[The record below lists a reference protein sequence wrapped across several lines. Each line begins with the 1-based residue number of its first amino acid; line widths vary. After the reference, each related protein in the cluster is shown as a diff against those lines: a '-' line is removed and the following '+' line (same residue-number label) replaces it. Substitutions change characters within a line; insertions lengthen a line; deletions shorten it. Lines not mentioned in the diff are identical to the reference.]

1 MDVTL
6 PNGAVISG
14 VPDGTSKD
22 IIMQKAISAGL
33 AVEADFGIQPAQ
45 PVAQQPVQQEQ
56 SFVDKAIGV
65 TENVGSLVS
74 GAIAEPVAGL
84 AGIAQSLNPFADEG
98 AGAKAVESTRNA
110 LTYKPRSDAGQS
122 QQQALGELLAPVGE
136 ALSESEKFLGENTL
150 KLTGSPALA
159 AMAHSLPTAALELI
173 GVKGSKR
180 LTGAAKEPTK
190 KAIKRAVI
198 ESAPEVDQIKAAAS
212 AVYKEIDD
220 SGVSVKPDKFA
231 LLVNDL
237 EVKTRKAGIDAD
249 VTPKAAGAMKRFK
262 SELGDAKTLTD
273 VDTLRKVA
281 QGVAGQLDNTE
292 KALGNIM
299 LGEIDDFLD
308 TLKASDLTKGSQ
320 SAADTGK
327 KFKAARKLWGR
338 ARRAELLQD
347 AITTGESR
355 AAGAE
360 AGIRNEF
367 NRILNNKKLS
377 RFIPVDEQA
386 AMRKVVDGNFAQNM
400 TRLIGKVGLSV
411 DRSPNVFGSIIA
423 GGGLG
428 TVVGGGAGAVIV
440 PVVGTISKQIAKK
453 LTTNKANFVEAITR
467 AGSDGE
473 RITKAYLSAVPK
485 AKRRVQDLADLLT
498 DPKINI
504 AELESIANG
513 TIQDALDIA
522 KGRRAINLAAG
533 AGAGSLGQAVKEETQ
548 K

>member
-1 MDVTL
+1 MTIQAQLADGRTL
-6 PNGAVISG
+6 EF
-14 VPDGTSKD
+14 PDGTD
-22 IIMQKAISAGL
+22 PT
-33 AVEADFGIQPAQ
+33 VIQATVKKMIGGQQQAAQ
-45 PVAQQPVQQEQ
+45 PTAQQPVQQEQ
-56 SFVDKAIGV
+56 SFADKAIGV

-98 AGAKAVESTRNA
+98 AGAKAVESTREA

-262 SELGDAKTLTD
+262 SELGNAKTLTD

-428 TVVGGGAGAVIV
+428 TVVGGGTGAVIV

-504 AELESIANG
+504 AELEAIADG

-533 AGAGSLGQAVKEETQ
+533 AVAGSLGQAVKEETQ